1 MKLQFV
7 PLNPE
12 TLDVKWNFAVILP
25 RSRYEDMIRDLV
37 GVVTKIAT
45 FLGGS
50 AAAIVHDP
58 VRVAEIVKWSSFDT
72 MNQAPTVWFP
82 EQHMYESREIFPFE
96 HAEPRHKLEFL
107 RKGTTRDWVSHMTK
121 RQSDL
126 VDKHHRSMVAGTVAE
141 SWWHTEM
148 AYSAQQGNLK

>member
-1 MKLQFV
+1 
-7 PLNPE
+7 
-12 TLDVKWNFAVILP
+12 
-25 RSRYEDMIRDLV
+25 MIRDLV

-82 EQHMYESREIFPFE
+82 EQHM
-96 HAEPRHKLEFL
+96 HKLEFL